1 MAVKPLISICIPTY
15 NGEKYLRQ
23 CLDSCIS
30 QSFRDFEV
38 IVCDDGSADA
48 TSAIAEEYL
57 RKYAFVKFYK
67 NETNIGLVGNWSRCL
82 ELASG
87 AWIKFLFQDDVMYPG
102 CLQRFYEHTDK
113 NSDLIVCKRN
123 FILDKKVTDAEKD
136 YYSNQ
141 VRTLEN
147 TGQYKGSFFTAATIS
162 GIAASNISLNFIAEP
177 SLTMFRK
184 TMLNAIGTFDD
195 ELKQICDL
203 EFFLRAASNYG
214 LLYIPEQLCGFR
226 IHADSTTEKNI
237 AGGNYRLDYIETLF
251 YALKLLTKAEFKQY
265 RKSLSPLQLF
275 KLKLYVKYKSY
286 LAFKHIATAA
296 DKSLY
301 GQLQKKYP
309 QLLFK
314 RHEGPCLRL
323 LEKLKP
329 N

>member
-1 MAVKPLISICIPTY
+1 VPTY
-15 NGEKYLRQ
+15 NGERYLRQ
-23 CLDSCIS
+23 CLDSCVS
-30 QSFRDFEV
+30 QSFKDFEV

-48 TSAIAEEYL
+48 TCAVAEEYCH
-57 RKYAFVKFYK
+57 KYAFVRVFK
-67 NETNIGLVGNWSRCL
+67 NEKNIGLVANWNRCL
-82 ELASG
+82 ELSAG
-87 AWIKFLFQDDVMYPG
+87 TWIKFLFQDDLMYPG
-102 CLQRFYEHTDK
+102 CLQRFYEHTGK

-123 FILDKKVTDAEKD
+123 FILDKEVTAAEKA
-136 YYSNQ
+136 YYTNQ

-147 TGQYKGSFFTAATIS
+147 TGQYNTSFFPAATIS

-184 TMLNAIGTFDD
+184 TLVKTIGSFDGD
-195 ELKQICDL
+195 LKQICDL

-214 LLYIPEQLCGFR
+214 LIYIPEQLCGFR

-251 YALKLLTKAEFKQY
+251 YALKLLTKPEFRQF
-265 RKSLSPLQLF
+265 RKLLSPLHLF

-286 LAFKHIATAA
+286 LAFKHIETTS
-296 DKSLY
+296 DQSLY
-301 GQLQKKYP
+301 GLLQKKYP

-314 RHEGPCLRL
+314 KYERPCLSM